1 MRWIMTFTKPL
12 VVTVFFLA
20 LGCWNISLAQE
31 TINGTVSDAQ
41 TGETLPGV
49 NILVKGTTTGTSAD
63 AEGQFELT
71 VPSLQDTLVASY
83 IGYQTKDVAI
93 GGQTELDIQ
102 LTPEAIMG
110 EEMVVVGY
118 GTQKEVNLT
127 GSVSQITSEA
137 IENKPVANVG
147 QALQGTIPNLN
158 IDFANGSPNTE
169 PSFNIRG
176 ATSFSTD
183 GFTSGGP
190 LILVDGVE
198 RDLNKLNPED
208 IKSVSVLKD
217 AASAAIYGARAS
229 NGVILVTTK
238 AGSRTGTPQITLNST
253 MQWNRPSA
261 TPDLLDA
268 YSIQDAAIKA
278 YGLRDRSA
286 PNDMIKKRER
296 IQAYM
301 NNSEEEPIYYES
313 SGGQIIWVGN
323 TNVYDKAVRSYSPMQ
338 KSTLSLKG
346 GNENNTYYVSVGF
359 QRQEGLY
366 KINTDKYNRYNGLLN
381 FDSKITDWLSIDYG
395 LSYNTSIYTEP
406 VSPAGKGGW
415 WTAMSQEYGR
425 NINMPIKTPA
435 DSPVGVMYTDNILS
449 FMDYGSKNS
458 EKDKELLL
466 DIAPTINILDKWS
479 IKGSFSYRSTGF
491 ERKQTIPELERI
503 VNDWNNPTTVHT
515 SPTSV
520 QRWDTNSEKYT
531 LNIYSDYSL
540 DLGKHAID
548 LTGGFNQEWYKYEY
562 VGGRGEELLSPNI
575 PVISQTLGNEFSYDS
590 ESHWAIRG
598 VFYRVKYNYDDRYLL
613 ESNGRY
619 DGTSRFPEENRFQFF
634 PSVSAGWRISN
645 EQFAEFLKPTFN
657 EFKIRASYGSLG
669 NQDVA
674 NYLFYPSYGTI
685 SQVNH
690 LFNGERPVGITPPG
704 LVDPNLT
711 WETTTTINVGVD
723 MTMIDKLDISFDW
736 YRRRTSD
743 IIVPGDKLPAVL
755 GAAVPDKNAGTM
767 QSVGWEFEAR
777 WRDQIQDEFRYDIAL
792 NVSDYQSEII
802 KFDGNPNKLLSGLY
816 EGQKMGEI
824 WGYKTQGLFQDQA
837 EIDAA
842 ADQSDIDS
850 GQWYPGDVRYKDLN
864 GDGEIT
870 NGANTLE
877 DHGDLKKIG
886 NSTPRYRFGLD
897 FNVYWKSFDLNLFLQ
912 GVGKRDV
919 WIGDSIFWGRIAN
932 SSAPGIWEVY
942 NNSWTPDRPNAFYPA
957 YKAKGANIRTQ
968 TRYLQDASYIR
979 LKNVAIG
986 YTLPNDIAA
995 KLKMKKLRVSVS
1007 AHNIWEVTG
1016 IPEIF
1021 DPELLDLDYP
1031 MIRSAAVGLQVS
1043 F

>member
-1 MRWIMTFTKPL
+1 
-12 VVTVFFLA
+12 
-20 LGCWNISLAQE
+20 
-31 TINGTVSDAQ
+31 
-41 TGETLPGV
+41 
-49 NILVKGTTTGTSAD
+49 
-63 AEGQFELT
+63 
-71 VPSLQDTLVASY
+71 
-83 IGYQTKDVAI
+83 
-93 GGQTELDIQ
+93 
-102 LTPEAIMG
+102 
-110 EEMVVVGY
+110 
-118 GTQKEVNLT
+118 
-127 GSVSQITSEA
+127 
-137 IENKPVANVG
+137 
-147 QALQGTIPNLN
+147 
-158 IDFANGSPNTE
+158 
-169 PSFNIRG
+169 
-176 ATSFSTD
+176 
-183 GFTSGGP
+183 
-190 LILVDGVE
+190 
-198 RDLNKLNPED
+198 
-208 IKSVSVLKD
+208 
-217 AASAAIYGARAS
+217 GARAS

-674 NYLFYPSYGTI
+674 NYLFYLFCGTI

-690 LFNGERPVGITPPG
+690 LFNGERPVGITPPA
-704 LVDPNLT
+704 LVVPYLT

-777 WRDQIQDEFRYDIAL
+777 WRDQIQDESRYDIA
-792 NVSDYQSEII
+792 
-802 KFDGNPNKLLSGLY
+802 
-816 EGQKMGEI
+816 
-824 WGYKTQGLFQDQA
+824 
-837 EIDAA
+837 
-842 ADQSDIDS
+842 
-850 GQWYPGDVRYKDLN
+850 
-864 GDGEIT
+864 
-870 NGANTLE
+870 
-877 DHGDLKKIG
+877 
-886 NSTPRYRFGLD
+886 
-897 FNVYWKSFDLNLFLQ
+897 
-912 GVGKRDV
+912 
-919 WIGDSIFWGRIAN
+919 
-932 SSAPGIWEVY
+932 
-942 NNSWTPDRPNAFYPA
+942 
-957 YKAKGANIRTQ
+957 
-968 TRYLQDASYIR
+968 
-979 LKNVAIG
+979 
-986 YTLPNDIAA
+986 
-995 KLKMKKLRVSVS
+995 
-1007 AHNIWEVTG
+1007 
-1016 IPEIF
+1016 
-1021 DPELLDLDYP
+1021 
-1031 MIRSAAVGLQVS
+1031 
-1043 F
+1043 